1 MSFDDSNVMIRSE
14 EETQR
19 LKEERR
25 KRMFGGAPSP
35 SPISTDVSTV
45 DTSVE
50 TTRIDEITS
59 GMEFKKNVIYQV
71 NYALIAEYPDNANI
85 FSMDGID
92 EYAKDVS
99 DLGFYGAIVC
109 RYLKDI
115 NRLEIIS
122 GHRSFRVLRK
132 NKEEYIPCIIA
143 NSMDDVETLTFLL
156 KANINNRKW
165 TPLDYARAIYA
176 YTEKIQPHKSFVG
189 RSRDD
194 IADFFHISPTMV
206 HRYTSILK
214 MIPEL
219 QAMANDPDFPFSAFS
234 TAATLTDDDQYI
246 LYNKI
251 NEFIQGNPGVSITRQ
266 NIEAIIKRIKNGTID
281 KEPLPKTVYLD
292 DYVYKARI
300 QLEKLQASDTAV
312 KDKEQTLAY
321 LHDLEKLIEEV
332 KQKL

>member
-14 EETQR
+14 EETKR

-59 GMEFKKNVIYQV
+59 GMEFK
-71 NYALIAEYPDNANI
+71 NI

-122 GHRSFRVLRK
+122 GHRSFRVLQK

-176 YTEKIQPHKSFVG
+176 YTEKIQPHKSFAG

>member
-14 EETQR
+14 EETKR

-109 RYLKDI
+109 RYQKDI

-176 YTEKIQPHKSFVG
+176 YTEKIQPHKSFAG

>member
-1 MSFDDSNVMIRSE
+1 MT
-14 EETQR
+14 TQ
-19 LKEERR
+19 ERFTPTQ
-25 KRMFGGAPSP
+25 KRFSH
-35 SPISTDVSTV
+35 TNHLWDVPVT
-45 DTSVE
+45 
-50 TTRIDEITS
+50 IL
-59 GMEFKKNVIYQV
+59 
-71 NYALIAEYPDNANI
+71 LI
-85 FSMDGID
+85 
-92 EYAKDVS
+92 
-99 DLGFYGAIVC
+99 
-109 RYLKDI
+109 
-115 NRLEIIS
+115 
-122 GHRSFRVLRK
+122 
-132 NKEEYIPCIIA
+132 
-143 NSMDDVETLTFLL
+143 
-156 KANINNRKW
+156 
-165 TPLDYARAIYA
+165 
-176 YTEKIQPHKSFVG
+176 
-189 RSRDD
+189 
-194 IADFFHISPTMV
+194 FFHISPTMV

-332 KQKL
+332 KQKALRRFPIIVNLQRMCPPWTHPFMLKR

>member
-1 MSFDDSNVMIRSE
+1 M
-14 EETQR
+14 
-19 LKEERR
+19 
-25 KRMFGGAPSP
+25 
-35 SPISTDVSTV
+35 
-45 DTSVE
+45 
-50 TTRIDEITS
+50 
-59 GMEFKKNVIYQV
+59 
-71 NYALIAEYPDNANI
+71 IAEYPDNANI

-176 YTEKIQPHKSFVG
+176 YTDKIQPHKSFVG

-300 QLEKLQASDTAV
+300 QLEKLQTSDTAV